1 MEGQVKFVWGFL
13 TALGIGNIAKNAI
26 SESLEKPYEAGCID
40 NHRLFEK
47 DLDKVRFGEMTQKEL
62 DRNIRK
68 GKYRDYSPPSD
79 YDLWIKRIEKYIE
92 IFPNANHTMDKVR
105 LDYVKQQ
112 KANGWKLDTS
122 ILLKYKMMDEYL

>member
-1 MEGQVKFVWGFL
+1 MLGFL

-26 SESLEKPYEAGCID
+26 SESLEKPYEAGSID
-40 NHRLFEK
+40 NRRLFDK

-62 DRNIRK
+62 DRNIRS
-68 GKYRDYSPPSD
+68 GKYRDYNPPSD
-79 YDLWIKRIEKYIE
+79 YDLWIKRIEACIE
-92 IFPNANHTMDKVR
+92 VFPNVNHTMDRVR

-122 ILLKYKMMDEYL
+122 ILLKYEQMDKYL